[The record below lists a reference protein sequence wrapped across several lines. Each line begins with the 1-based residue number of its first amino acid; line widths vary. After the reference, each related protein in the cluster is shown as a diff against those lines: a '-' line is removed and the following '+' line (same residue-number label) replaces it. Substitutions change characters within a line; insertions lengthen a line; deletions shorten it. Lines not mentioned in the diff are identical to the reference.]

1 MNPYTESSFGKHGSN
16 TTRITT
22 LYDLME
28 EIDAE
33 QISPQRDPGSYT
45 IQGPAGNGRLS
56 PVAEKVFQMFES
68 GQIRFKNLQDV
79 KRKYAGWLF

>member
-1 MNPYTESSFGKHGSN
+1 MNSYTESSLGKDGSN

-28 EIDAE
+28 EINAE
-33 QISPQRDPGSYT
+33 QISPQRDPGSYN
-45 IQGPAGNGRLS
+45 IQEPSGKGQFSPA
-56 PVAEKVFQMFES
+56 AEKVFQMFES

>member
-1 MNPYTESSFGKHGSN
+1 MNSYAESNLGKVGSN
-16 TTRITT
+16 TLKTTT

-28 EIDAE
+28 EINAK
-33 QISPQRDPGSYT
+33 QIGAQRDPDSYNIKDT
-45 IQGPAGNGRLS
+45 SEKDRFS

>member
-1 MNPYTESSFGKHGSN
+1 MNSYTESLGKHGSS
-16 TTRITT
+16 TTRTTT

-28 EIDAE
+28 EIDAQ
-33 QISPQRDPGSYT
+33 QISPQKDPGSYT
-45 IQGPAGNGRLS
+45 IKEPAENGRFS

>member
-1 MNPYTESSFGKHGSN
+1 MNSYMESSLGKDGSN
-16 TTRITT
+16 GTRVTT

-28 EIDAE
+28 EINAQ
-33 QISPQRDPGSYT
+33 QISLQKDPGSYS
-45 IQGPAGNGRLS
+45 IQEPKGNGRFS
-56 PVAEKVFQMFES
+56 PVAEKVFLMFES